1 MTSNQLRVLISAE
14 RLQHRITEL
23 GNEIREIYGQANI
36 ACICVLKGASLFTS
50 DLIRQLNGETEI
62 HFVQVASY
70 HGSMSS
76 SGELSMLIPL
86 KADLKNKHVLIIE
99 DIVDTG
105 LTVQFLQSYLKSFN
119 PLDVRIVSLLDK
131 PSNREVEVDVDFI
144 GFSIPNEFVVGYGLD
159 FQERFRNLDH
169 VAVFVP

>member
-1 MTSNQLRVLISAE
+1 MTSNQLRILISSE
-14 RLQHRITEL
+14 RIQHRIAEL
-23 GNEIREIYGQANI
+23 GRDIRDTYGQANV
-36 ACICVLKGASLFTS
+36 ACVCVLKGAALFAA
-50 DLIRQLNGETEI
+50 DLIRQIGGDTEI

-76 SGELSMLIPL
+76 SGELSLLVPL
-86 KADLKNKHVLIIE
+86 HADLSNKHVLIIE

-105 LTVQFLQSYLKSFN
+105 LTLEYLQAYLRSFN
-119 PLDVRIVSLLDK
+119 PKDLRVVSLLDK

-169 VAVFVP
+169 VAIFVP

>member
-1 MTSNQLRVLISAE
+1 MTSNQLRVLISAK
-14 RLQHRITEL
+14 RLQQRIAEL
-23 GNEIREIYGQANI
+23 GKEIRAVYGKDNI

-50 DLIRQLNGETEI
+50 DLIRRIGGDTEI

-76 SGELSMLIPL
+76 SGELSLLIPL
-86 KADLKNKHVLIIE
+86 QADLSNKHVLVIE

-105 LTVQFLQSYLKSFN
+105 LTLKYLHGYLQSFN
-119 PLDVRIVSLLDK
+119 PLDVKVVSLLDK

-159 FQERFRNLDH
+159 YQERFRNLDH